1 MKLKTYL
8 SSIFFLLTIMATI
21 NAQTEK
27 PIASPTKS
35 APVNSKAE
43 NKSVVAPTFN
53 LTSLDGKKFELAS
66 LRGKV
71 IVFNFWFTG
80 CVPCIAEMPKLNELV
95 EKFKND
101 EVVFIAPT
109 WDNETVLPTFLK
121 KYPFKYNIVANAG
134 NLIINTYRDGT
145 GDVTMP
151 THIVIDKEGNIDTRI
166 VGGLIK
172 ADGSTTKLDE
182 LVNAIMRLAKKSP
195 DKTPVKTGACL

>member
-1 MKLKTYL
+1 MNSRTYL
-8 SSIFFLLTIMATI
+8 SSIFFMLATVPAI
-21 NAQTEK
+21 NAQPEK

-35 APVNSKAE
+35 SSVNSSEESKL
-43 NKSVVAPTFN
+43 VAPAFN

-71 IVFNFWFTG
+71 VVLNFWFTG
-80 CVPCIAEMPKLNELV
+80 CEPCIAEMPKLNELV
-95 EKFKND
+95 KKFKND

-109 WDNETVLPTFLK
+109 WDKETALPAFLK

-134 NLIINTYRDGT
+134 DLIINTYSDGT
-145 GDVTMP
+145 ENVVMP
-151 THIVIDKEGNIDTRI
+151 THIVIDKEGKIDTRI

-182 LVNAIMRLAKKSP
+182 LANVIRRLLKKAP
-195 DKTPVKTGACL
+195 DKTPLKTGAN